1 MSIDD
6 ILQYFQRP
14 YRIIHRDSIPRP
26 CIEVALSSSISL
38 ATPLGYS
45 YLTMLNSRG
54 PAAKAG
60 KGASPWGY
68 GIIEEEDGKR
78 REWYGE
84 KLLVVNK
91 SRSTAVVDLL
101 GCCGV

>member
-38 ATPLGYS
+38 STPLGYS

-54 PAAKAG
+54 ACSEG
-60 KGASPWGY
+60 R
-68 GIIEEEDGKR
+68 KR
-78 REWYGE
+78 RIAMGLWNY
-84 KLLVVNK
+84 
-91 SRSTAVVDLL
+91 
-101 GCCGV
+101 